1 MAIIIPCA
9 GKSSRYPGTRPKYL
23 LTLFDGE
30 LMFEKAANP
39 YINDHEIHFIILK
52 EHDQEY
58 GSSQVFEKS
67 YKNKKNIKVHILD
80 NETSGPAET
89 VYMITKDLPEDE
101 PVFIKDCDSFF
112 NAPIRFDNHVCV
124 ADLRNN
130 LDVTKV
136 AAKSFAVINDQD
148 MITNIVEKSVAS
160 NFICVGGY
168 GFKSAKIFNSAFN
181 KLKDQSGEV
190 FVSHIIK
197 ELLDENP
204 FEIQRVKNYIDVGT
218 YEEFV
223 GYNQNKPTI
232 FCDIDGTIF
241 YNQSKY
247 FKNDY
252 SNAPQP
258 IPNAVK
264 YLLKKQTEGSKI
276 IFATSRP
283 SEYKTI
289 TETALSDCGFK
300 DFIVLYDLPHSPRLI
315 INDNSITNPYPT
327 ALALNVPRDD
337 DKYWLNNSLF

>member
-1 MAIIIPCA
+1 MAVIIPCA

-30 LMFEKAANP
+30 LMFEKAAKP

-58 GSSQVFEKS
+58 GSSSVINKS
-67 YKNKKNIKVHILD
+67 YKDKNNVKIHILD

-89 VYMITKDLPEDE
+89 VYMITKNLPEDE
-101 PVFIKDCDSFF
+101 PIFIKDCDSFF
-112 NAPIRFDNHVCV
+112 HAPISFNNHVCV
-124 ADLRNN
+124 SDLRDN
-130 LDVTKV
+130 LNVTKV

-148 MITNIVEKSVAS
+148 MITNIVEKSVVS

-168 GFKSAKIFNSAFN
+168 GFKSAKTFNDAFN
-181 KLKDQSGEV
+181 KLKNQPGEV

-197 ELLDENP
+197 ELLDKAP
-204 FEIQRVKNYIDVGT
+204 FEIKRVEKYIDVGT

-223 GYNQNKPTI
+223 EYNQSKPTI
-232 FCDIDGTIF
+232 FCDIDGTVF

-247 FKNDY
+247 FANNY
-252 SNAPQP
+252 SHTPQP

-264 YLLKKQTEGSKI
+264 YLLKQQEKGSKI
-276 IFATSRP
+276 VFVTSRP
-283 SEYKTI
+283 IEYKHI
-289 TETALSDCGFK
+289 TETALTECGFK
-300 DFIVLYDLPHSPRLI
+300 DFVVLYDLPHSPRVI

-327 ALALNVPRDD
+327 AIALNVPRDD
-337 DKYWLNNSLF
+337 NEYWKTQ

>member
-1 MAIIIPCA
+1 MAVIIPCA

-30 LMFEKAANP
+30 LMFEKAAKP

-58 GSSQVFEKS
+58 GSSSVIKKS
-67 YKNKKNIKVHILD
+67 YKDKNNIKIHILD

-89 VYMITKDLPEDE
+89 AYMITKNLPEDE
-101 PVFIKDCDSFF
+101 PIFIKDCDSFF
-112 NAPIRFDNHVCV
+112 DSRISFNNHVCV
-124 ADLRNN
+124 SDLRDN
-130 LDVTKV
+130 LNVTKV

-168 GFKSAKIFNSAFN
+168 GFKSARIFNDAFN
-181 KLKDQSGEV
+181 KLQTQPGEV

-197 ELLDENP
+197 DLLDKVP
-204 FEIQRVKNYIDVGT
+204 FEIKRVKEYIDVGT
-218 YEEFV
+218 YEEFIK
-223 GYNQNKPTI
+223 YNQTKPTI
-232 FCDIDGTIF
+232 FCDIDGTVF

-247 FKNDY
+247 FNNNY
-252 SNAPQP
+252 SHTPQP

-264 YLLKKQTEGSKI
+264 YLLQQQENGSKI
-276 IFATSRP
+276 VFVTSRP
-283 SEYKTI
+283 TEYKRI
-289 TETALSDCGFK
+289 TETALTNCGFK
-300 DFIVLYDLPHSPRLI
+300 DFIVLYDLPHSPRII

-327 ALALNVPRDD
+327 AIALNVPRDD
-337 DKYWLNNSLF
+337 NEYWKTQ